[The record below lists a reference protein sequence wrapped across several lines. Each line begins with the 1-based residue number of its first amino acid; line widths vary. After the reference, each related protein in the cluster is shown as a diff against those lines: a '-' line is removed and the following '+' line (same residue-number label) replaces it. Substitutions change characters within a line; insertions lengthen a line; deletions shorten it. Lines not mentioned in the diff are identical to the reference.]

1 MLNTLE
7 EIFGGMHDMQER
19 TVHIYTSAYGMEM
32 VSQAFAISN
41 ATDYIEWAL
50 EKNKI
55 AKDTGESLL
64 AMLRSPDKENAN
76 LAILAL
82 EQMTHEYSI

>member
-7 EIFGGMHDMQER
+7 EIFGGMHDVQER
-19 TVHIYTSAYGMEM
+19 TIHMYTGAYGMEM
-32 VSQAFAISN
+32 ISQAMAISN
-41 ATDYIEWAL
+41 AIDYIEWAL

-64 AMLRSPDKENAN
+64 AMLKSPDKENAN

-82 EQMTHEYSI
+82 EQMTHEHSI

>member
-1 MLNTLE
+1 MHNTLE
-7 EIFGGMHDMQER
+7 EIFGGMHDIQER
-19 TVHIYTSAYGMEM
+19 TVHVYSGAYGMDM

-50 EKNKI
+50 ETNNI
-55 AKDTGESLL
+55 PKDTGESLL
-64 AMLRSPDKENAN
+64 AMLKSPDKDNAN

-82 EQMTHEYSI
+82 QQLDHEHNI

>member
-19 TVHIYTSAYGMEM
+19 TVHMYVGAHGMEM

-55 AKDTGESLL
+55 PKDTGESLL
-64 AMLRSPDKENAN
+64 EMLKSPDKENAN

-82 EQMTHEYSI
+82 EQMTHEHSI

>member
-41 ATDYIEWAL
+41 ATDYIERAL